1 MLLLIPTTTT
11 IKPIIDLCDVKC
23 NQNNRLSVLITGL
36 SVILLLIS
44 LIAISESYLDQSKT
58 ICHFHLELGSDQ
70 KLPPGPFWV

>member
-44 LIAISESYLDQSKT
+44 LLVCVLYIRRRNNNIANNANNRLQI
-58 ICHFHLELGSDQ
+58 EL
-70 KLPPGPFWV
+70 